1 MNPNSNETTLTMMI
15 ISLEERIQKQAELIK
30 KQKEL
35 IRKLSD
41 IADAARVYKESTDE
55 FIASLRLLNEVYR
68 EKIENGNL

>member
-15 ISLEERIQKQAELIK
+15 ISLEKRIQKQAELIK

-35 IRKLSD
+35 IGKLSD

>member
-1 MNPNSNETTLTMMI
+1 MNVNSNEVSLMMMVS
-15 ISLEERIQKQAELIK
+15 SLETKIARQAELIK

-35 IRKLSD
+35 IGKLSD
-41 IADAARVYKESTDE
+41 VADAARAYKESTDE